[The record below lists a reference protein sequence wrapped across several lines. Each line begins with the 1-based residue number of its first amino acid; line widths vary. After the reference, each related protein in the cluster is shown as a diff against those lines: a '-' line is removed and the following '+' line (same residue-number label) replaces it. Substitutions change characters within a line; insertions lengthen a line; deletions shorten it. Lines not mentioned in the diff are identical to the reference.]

1 MNAVHTEAQT
11 ERKVASQEEF
21 RFPHGILGF
30 EGVKNYRLLRIDND
44 SPYYWLQMLE
54 GPELSFLMVPS
65 IPCFPN
71 YNPDL
76 SKEDLSLL
84 QIQNA
89 ESLMMFNIVTLH
101 EGGSAT
107 ANLKGPIILNR
118 DNHVGAQF
126 VAINA
131 SDYAVNQSL
140 SN

>member
-1 MNAVHTEAQT
+1 MNAVHTEAET
-11 ERKVASQEEF
+11 ESKETTKVEF

-30 EGVKNYRLLRIDND
+30 EGVKNYCLLRKDND
-44 SPYYWLQMLE
+44 SPYFWLQMME

-65 IPCFPN
+65 IPCFPD

-76 SKEDLSLL
+76 SREDLSLL

-101 EGGSAT
+101 EGGRAT
-107 ANLKGPIILNR
+107 ANLKGPVILNK

-126 VAINA
+126 VASNA
-131 SDYAVNQSL
+131 SDYAVNESL